1 MEAKSFVSAGSVV
14 ELDNMNFLVVRVLG
28 KMAELQSIDGGLL
41 VRRTANISSIN
52 KPGDMLGLDIDMS
65 INGYWYDES
74 KGMFVNSNLIAA

>member
-1 MEAKSFVSAGSVV
+1 MEAKSFVNVGSVV

-28 KMAELQSIDGGLL
+28 KMVELQSIDGGLL
-41 VRRTANISSIN
+41 VWRTANISSIN